1 MESKAGNVS
10 ARRPSG
16 KAFTL
21 IELLVVVAIIALLVS
36 ILLPSLAQ
44 ARAQAK
50 AVVCATN
57 LRGMAN
63 SMAAYLADYK
73 VYPASYLY
81 ASNAQGGVNMKDQW
95 LGAPHP
101 YGYVHW
107 SHYMYSSGKVSDET
121 FQCPAMFN
129 GGCPRTNPG
138 PNEDDWESGQADDL
152 GRGPSPTS
160 IKDKQAPRMAYTI
173 NAAIC
178 PRNKFVAPSTASE
191 GSKRAQRFNRWV
203 VDAEIKRPGLTI
215 LITEFH
221 RNWRTVAVENPSR
234 AGSLLS
240 KSHRSINPFGS
251 LSGGGPDYE
260 FSVPPQTPTFIYG
273 TAAQQQAPYG
283 LVPTSQLDK
292 LASAGAIG
300 GQINNQVLNAVARH
314 HPSAGTENEYWG
326 TANFLYCDGHV
337 ARKGIMETLEN
348 REWGDR
354 YYSLTGESGVLG
366 RFEVQGEIA
375 RLQR

>member
-1 MESKAGNVS
+1 MIAGAEACS
-10 ARRPSG
+10 YSC

-81 ASNAQGGVNMKDQW
+81 ASNDKGGINMKDQW

-101 YGYVHW
+101 YGYIHW
-107 SHYMYSSGKVSDET
+107 SYYMYSSGKVNDET
-121 FQCPAMFN
+121 FQCPAMQN

-138 PNEDDWESGQADDL
+138 SNDDDWEIGQSDDL
-152 GRGPSPTS
+152 GRGATTTNV
-160 IKDKQAPRMAYTI
+160 KDKQAPRMAYTI

-178 PRNKFVAPSTASE
+178 PRNKFMPRPSES
-191 GSKRAQRFNRWV
+191 GSRRGRFNRWV
-203 VDAEIKRPGLTI
+203 VDAEIKRQGLTI

-221 RNWRTVAVENPSR
+221 RNWRTVAIDNPSSP
-234 AGSLLS
+234 GNLLS

-251 LSGGGPDYE
+251 LGGGGPDYE

-283 LVPTSQLDK
+283 LVPTDELDK
-292 LASAGAIG
+292 LASAGAIN

-314 HPSAGTENEYWG
+314 HPGTSTNNEFWG
-326 TANFLYCDGHV
+326 SANFLYCDGHV
-337 ARKGIMETLEN
+337 ARKGIMEALEQ

-366 RFEVQGEIA
+366 RFETAGEIA
-375 RLQR
+375 RLMR